1 MDYPRRKTTRL
12 ENWDYSENAAYFV
25 TICTQDR
32 ACILSEIPVGA
43 LHEAPAAKLTKMGM
57 VVQKVIESLPERYPA
72 ITIDKYVIMPN
83 HIHLLMKIGME
94 RAIHESPLRQEKRSL
109 LSQVIGYLK
118 MNSSKEIHILYPEKK
133 VWQRSYHNHIIRN
146 DKDYLEIWQYIDNN
160 PARWAEDC
168 YKP

>member
-118 MNSSKEIHILYPEKK
+118 MNSSKEIHILYLEKK

-160 PARWAEDC
+160 PARGAEDC

>member
-83 HIHLLMKIGME
+83 HIHMILVIKNSTDETARMYPRPTLGIAIGNFKSAVT
-94 RAIHESPLRQEKRSL
+94 R
-109 LSQVIGYLK
+109 
-118 MNSSKEIHILYPEKK
+118 EIHNTEPEIK
-133 VWQRSYHNHIIRN
+133 VWQTGFYDHIIR
-146 DKDYLEIWQYIDNN
+146 DIPDYENIWTYIDEN
-160 PARWAEDC
+160 PIKWDSDE
-168 YKP
+168 YY